1 MIASRYVV
9 LLSSCRWADHYLS
22 SLSALAAPN
31 TISGPR
37 LECRYSTRMRQ
48 PGENNTI
55 CELFCPFQKSRP
67 FFFISGSVHS
77 VWRES
82 AANSLFTTT
91 RTYWCVKIWFG
102 QGIAERRNGGRGRL
116 LPRNPPSCSLLLL
129 LLPVCLALTLAA
141 SLLLLFSSDEK
152 ADTAKESARSTF
164 RNTATFEDTIE
175 VEIRWKEKKTRKE
188 KDSKAERMKLGQKRE
203 KAEKRSE
210 AGASSSSS
218 RSTETSGAGGA
229 QRGSYQG
236 GGAPALPPFSLSLSL
251 SSPNACLLSGVFRL
265 PTFFRSVSSSPLLL
279 FLSAVSSY
287 LAVSVP
293 PHSSTFAQTHFG
305 TQAPTQIAWFRPH
318 FATG

>member
-1 MIASRYVV
+1 
-9 LLSSCRWADHYLS
+9 
-22 SLSALAAPN
+22 
-31 TISGPR
+31 
-37 LECRYSTRMRQ
+37 MRQ

-175 VEIRWKEKKTRKE
+175 VEIRWKEKKPE
-188 KDSKAERMKLGQKRE
+188 KRRTAKQSGWNLAKRGKKQKRR
-203 KAEKRSE
+203 AKRE
-210 AGASSSSS
+210 EVAAQVARRKLRELVERRGA
-218 RSTETSGAGGA
+218 RTREVVH
-229 QRGSYQG
+229 QLC
-236 GGAPALPPFSLSLSL
+236 LPSLSLSL